1 MQRLDMVGNETLR
14 TALVEVTAFNSI
26 IPIPAFTLPASEQT
40 SEVSETSEVSP
51 APEANFGGTVN
62 VIPAGQSSTTTTNGE
77 SVLQGVSVQ
86 TGFSAGNQSASLPI
100 ANPNL
105 LWGAAA
111 AALLGMT
118 LAEWQRQ
125 REEEAKRLAALRNSG
140 GGGGSDEEEIP
151 SDVLAKRR
159 AKVIAK
165 NEAKRAKEH
174 LWEAARQAKAA
185 QKDEETFM
193 RRTYKKIV
201 DAANVIPNLSA
212 RRGRQ
217 EEQARQEN
225 DDNRAN
231 AAYAARWA
239 GLASVWQGKQE
250 SKDKQNGG
258 DSGKPLAKLLGQIGT
273 LISTIAPTYTSTI
286 NPTSTPKP
294 TSTPTATYTPT
305 YIGTPASRTPLP
317 TPTSPNIDTAESYLQ
332 YSPQGLSL
340 YNQLKSKYK
349 VEINYRND
357 ADAYGS
363 LDFCGPKPYFFG
375 LIKIKTAIISVNPLS
390 SPTMI
395 AGTLAHEGYHCLTPG
410 NTQLEEY
417 NAFRIGDEVRYDI
430 IQAGY
435 GNVNTD
441 MRFPLSEYNIN
452 TSNPNLGQL
461 IQDLNTWFNTPPHRM
476 PKYVLPA
483 AQGGYDMTPLP
494 TMPTATLPPTSTP
507 SFTQTPTSTQ
517 TQTPTPT
524 STPKP
529 NQIGENQ

>member
-1 MQRLDMVGNETLR
+1 MQPKPR
-14 TALVEVTAFNSI
+14 SKKK
-26 IPIPAFTLPASEQT
+26 T
-40 SEVSETSEVSP
+40 SLIEPTRV
-51 APEANFGGTVN
+51 F
-62 VIPAGQSSTTTTNGE
+62 I
-77 SVLQGVSVQ
+77 VLLAVAVV
-86 TGFSAGNQSASLPI
+86 FFLPI
-100 ANPNL
+100 VAPGDEERDSFAETYPALNP
-105 LWGAAA
+105 
-111 AALLGMT
+111 
-118 LAEWQRQ
+118 LASSADACPWNCIQCTSWDEDSWPKNCLTY
-125 REEEAKRLAALRNSG
+125 ECVDGTTDCAGDDG
-140 GGGGSDEEEIP
+140 GGGGPSYSPPTISHVLNCSVSGNGDWCIGALTLDLTAFDPQGQSVIISGDVNGVAFACPSGQTTCSIP
-151 SDVLAKRR
+151 LPEGTGTANY
-159 AKVIAK
+159 KVDSA
-165 NEAKRAKEH
+165 
-174 LWEAARQAKAA
+174 
-185 QKDEETFM
+185 TG
-193 RRTYKKIV
+193 
-201 DAANVIPNLSA
+201 LSA
-212 RRGRQ
+212 SG
-217 EEQARQEN
+217 
-225 DDNRAN
+225 
-231 AAYAARWA
+231 
-239 GLASVWQGKQE
+239 STTWQLDVTTPQI
-250 SKDKQNGG
+250 
-258 DSGKPLAKLLGQIGT
+258 SGNV
-273 LISTIAPTYTSTI
+273 S
-286 NPTSTPKP
+286 
-294 TSTPTATYTPT
+294 
-305 YIGTPASRTPLP
+305 
-317 TPTSPNIDTAESYLQ
+317 
-332 YSPQGLSL
+332 
-340 YNQLKSKYK
+340 
-349 VEINYRND
+349 
-357 ADAYGS
+357 
-363 LDFCGPKPYFFG
+363 GPKPYFFG